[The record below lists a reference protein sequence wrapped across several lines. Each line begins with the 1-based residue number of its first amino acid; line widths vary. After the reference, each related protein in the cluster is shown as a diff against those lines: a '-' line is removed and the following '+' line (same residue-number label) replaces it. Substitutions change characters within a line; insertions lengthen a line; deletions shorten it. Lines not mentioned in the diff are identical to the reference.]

1 MQKKQKLG
9 FRSGFIPFFL
19 LLILG
24 AAAAVL
30 IFVLYTMGD
39 LRAFGRSS
47 TSPVGGWAVEQTGSG
62 LKISWNLDSPLFRNS
77 RGAALQIR
85 DGELDREFEL
95 DPNQKAGTLYY
106 SPRTENCTLRLK
118 IKGDPEKTEV
128 IRIGS
133 EAENNLP
140 KTAPANTAPP
150 VPVAP
155 PMPVAPQKGYPSVSA
170 RTREQTSPAVG
181 AAVTDELVPI
191 RTMRARAPYRLTR
204 KLGRNGLDV
213 DVVVKIGWSGRVIEA
228 NTRKYDDPV
237 EAELARVATNAAL
250 QWRFKPLGGSDTRKF
265 VEQVLH
271 FKFVKS

>member
-1 MQKKQKLG
+1 
-9 FRSGFIPFFL
+9 
-19 LLILG
+19 
-24 AAAAVL
+24 
-30 IFVLYTMGD
+30 
-39 LRAFGRSS
+39 
-47 TSPVGGWAVEQTGSG
+47 
-62 LKISWNLDSPLFRNS
+62 
-77 RGAALQIR
+77 
-85 DGELDREFEL
+85 LDREFEL
-95 DPNQKAGTLYY
+95 DPKQKAGTLFY
-106 SPRTENCTLRLK
+106 SPRTENCTLRLR

-140 KTAPANTAPP
+140 KTALANVAP

-155 PMPVAPQKGYPSVSA
+155 QKSYPSVSA
-170 RTREQTSPAVG
+170 RTREQTQPAIG

-204 KLGRNGLDV
+204 QLGRNGLDV

-250 QWRFKPLGGSDTRKF
+250 QWRFKPLGGLDTRKS

-271 FKFVKS
+271 FKFVKG

>member
-1 MQKKQKLG
+1 MQKKQKLD
-9 FRSGFIPFFL
+9 FRSGFIPLFL

-24 AAAAVL
+24 AAAAGL
-30 IFVLYTMGD
+30 IFVLYTTGD

-95 DPNQKAGTLYY
+95 DPKQKAGTLFY
-106 SPRTENCTLRLK
+106 SPRTENCTLRLR

-133 EAENNLP
+133 EAENNLS
-140 KTAPANTAPP
+140 KTAPASTAPA
-150 VPVAP
+150 PVAP
-155 PMPVAPQKGYPSVSA
+155 QTPVAPQKSYPSVSA
-170 RTREQTSPAVG
+170 RTREQTQPAIG

-204 KLGRNGLDV
+204 QLGRNGLDV

-250 QWRFKPLGGSDTRKF
+250 QWRFKPLGGSDTRKS

-271 FKFVKS
+271 FKFVKG

>member
-1 MQKKQKLG
+1 MQKKQKLD
-9 FRSGFIPFFL
+9 FRSGFIPLFL

-24 AAAAVL
+24 AAAAGL
-30 IFVLYTMGD
+30 IFVLYTTGD

-95 DPNQKAGTLYY
+95 DPKQKAGTLFY
-106 SPRTENCTLRLK
+106 SPRTEA
-118 IKGDPEKTEV
+118 PA
-128 IRIGS
+128 S
-133 EAENNLP
+133 
-140 KTAPANTAPP
+140 TAPA
-150 VPVAP
+150 PVAP
-155 PMPVAPQKGYPSVSA
+155 QTPVAPQKSYPSASA
-170 RTREQTSPAVG
+170 RTREQTQPAIG

-204 KLGRNGLDV
+204 QLGRNGLDV

-250 QWRFKPLGGSDTRKF
+250 QWRFKPLGGSDTRKS

-271 FKFVKS
+271 FKFVKG

>member
-1 MQKKQKLG
+1 MQQKLG
-9 FRSGFIPFFL
+9 FRSGFIPLFL

-24 AAAAVL
+24 AAAAGL

-39 LRAFGRSS
+39 LRAFGRSGAS
-47 TSPVGGWAVEQTGSG
+47 TVGGWAVEQTGSG

-85 DGELDREFEL
+85 DGQLDREIEL
-95 DPNQKAGTLYY
+95 DPKQKAGTLFY
-106 SPRTENCTLRLK
+106 SPLTENCTLRLR

-140 KTAPANTAPP
+140 KTTPVNIAPAP
-150 VPVAP
+150 VQ
-155 PMPVAPQKGYPSVSA
+155 VAPQKSYPGMSS
-170 RTREQTSPAVG
+170 RTREQIAPAIG

-191 RTMRARAPYRLTR
+191 QTMRARAPYRLTHQ
-204 KLGRNGLDV
+204 LGRNGLDV

-228 NTRKYDDPV
+228 NSRKYDDPV

-250 QWRFKPLGGSDTRKF
+250 QWRFKPLGGSDTRRS